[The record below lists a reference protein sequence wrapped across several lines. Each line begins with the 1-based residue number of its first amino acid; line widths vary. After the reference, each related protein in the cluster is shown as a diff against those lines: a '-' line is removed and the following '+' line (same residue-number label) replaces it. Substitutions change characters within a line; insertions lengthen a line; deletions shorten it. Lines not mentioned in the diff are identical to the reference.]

1 MKTATQAMKD
11 YFAQNRNVLVAD
23 LYTFTL
29 ANGAGVMRYTPY
41 DKALTVGGNTW
52 LTGGPLIT
60 RGGIRSE
67 VGLDVKTMDL
77 MITPRDTDLVNA
89 VPWLKAARRGAFDG
103 CYVLLERT
111 TPDDTTRGKYWKF
124 SGSLADIEADRMTM
138 KATVR
143 SREEVFNRLFPID
156 IFQPGCRR
164 TLYDTLC
171 TAVKNNFKASSTVQ
185 AGSTATVLNCGL
197 AQAAGLFALG
207 TVAFTSGALAGLTRT
222 VKSYTPGVITL
233 SRPLTAV
240 PSIGDGF
247 DAFAGCDKQQATCG
261 ALVSIAFTADPATDI
276 LSATAHGLANNQ
288 AVLLASSGTLPAP
301 LTSSGVYIVSNA
313 AADTFKLKASL
324 SGSVIDITT
333 AGSGTHSVVQKGR
346 FANLANFSAEPFV
359 PAPETAV

>member
-11 YFAQNRNVLVAD
+11 YYAQNRNVLVAD

-41 DKALTVGGNTW
+41 DQSLTVGGNTW
-52 LTGGPLIT
+52 LTGGPIIT

-77 MITPRDTDLVNA
+77 TITPRDTDLINS

-124 SGSLADIEADRMTM
+124 SGGLADIEADRMTM

-171 TAVKNNFKASSTVQ
+171 TAVKNNFKASSTV
-185 AGSTATVLNCGL
+185 ASGSTASVLNCGL
-197 AQAAGLFALG
+197 AQTAAFFSLG
-207 TVAFTSGALAGLTRT
+207 TVTFTSGALAGVSRT

-233 SRPLTAV
+233 ARALAAV
-240 PSIGDGF
+240 PTVGDAF

-261 ALVSIAFTADPATDI
+261 ALVAIAFTADAATDTMT
-276 LSATAHGLANNQ
+276 STAHGLANDQ
-288 AVLLASSGTLPAP
+288 AVMVSSTGTLPAP
-301 LTSSGVYIVSNA
+301 LTSTGVYIVSNA
-313 AADTFKLKASL
+313 AANTFKLKGSL
-324 SGSVIDITT
+324 SGAVIDITT
-333 AGSGTHSVVQKGR
+333 AGSGTHSVVMKGK
-346 FANLANFSAEPFV
+346 FANLTNFSAEPV
-359 PAPETAV
+359 IPAPETAA